1 MKTIGLIG
9 GTGWVSTVEYYRIIN
24 EQTNRKLGG
33 HHYARSVIY
42 SLNYNDIDAFNRA
55 GNRDRVYSLI
65 LDAGKSLN
73 RAGVDFFVLCANT
86 LHQFADRFEQ
96 EIGKPL
102 VHIADATAVE
112 IQRMG
117 FSRVGLLGTRQTMV
131 MDFYK
136 RRLKYKGIEA
146 IIPRADDREFIQN
159 TINQELIK
167 NVFRKESKDRFLGI
181 MNVLYAAGAQGIIL
195 GCTEI
200 PLLIGQNDTHI
211 PLFNTLEIHARAA
224 VEYAI
229 AD

>member
-33 HHYARSVIY
+33 HNYARCIIY
-42 SLNYNDIDAFNRA
+42 SLNYNDIDVFNRA
-55 GNRDRVYSLI
+55 GNRDGVFSLI

-102 VHIADATAVE
+102 VHIADATALE

-136 RRLKYKGIEA
+136 RRLKGKGIEA

-167 NVFRKESKDRFLGI
+167 SIFRKEAKDKFL
-181 MNVLYAAGAQGIIL
+181 NVIDKLHGEGAQGIIL

-200 PLLIGQNDTHI
+200 PLLINQNDTAI
-211 PLFNTLEIHARAA
+211 PLFNTLEIHAKAAA
-224 VEYAI
+224 VFAI
-229 AD
+229 S

>member
-1 MKTIGLIG
+1 
-9 GTGWVSTVEYYRIIN
+9 
-24 EQTNRKLGG
+24 
-33 HHYARSVIY
+33 
-42 SLNYNDIDAFNRA
+42 
-55 GNRDRVYSLI
+55 
-65 LDAGKSLN
+65 
-73 RAGVDFFVLCANT
+73 
-86 LHQFADRFEQ
+86 
-96 EIGKPL
+96 
-102 VHIADATAVE
+102 
-112 IQRMG
+112 
-117 FSRVGLLGTRQTMV
+117 MV